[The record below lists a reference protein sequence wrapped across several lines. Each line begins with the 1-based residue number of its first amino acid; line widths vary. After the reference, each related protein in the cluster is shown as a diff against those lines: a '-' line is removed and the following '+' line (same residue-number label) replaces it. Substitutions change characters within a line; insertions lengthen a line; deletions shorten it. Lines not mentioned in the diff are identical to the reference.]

1 MVLYIMFCLLFC
13 MAIIFWLFFLV
24 GYPIYKKI
32 IKREH
37 FDWIWYAFWLNI
49 LSLIV
54 NVIGTIIKC
63 YSMMGI

>member
-1 MVLYIMFCLLFC
+1 MVLYIIFCLLFC
-13 MAIIFWLFFLV
+13 IFTIFWPFFLV

-32 IKREH
+32 IKREQ

-49 LSLIV
+49 FSLIV